1 MFKIIFLLLSTTLF
15 LFSNPIKFKEEKY
28 INALQSSVNKN
39 GVLKFED
46 NFIEIIY
53 QGSDKSFIFY
63 DDYIGLKTKEKEEIL
78 KYEENMELTIF
89 SKLIKSI
96 YKNQQEELKEH
107 FGITDEYGKTILIP
121 NEYLSNAIQKIEY
134 KKIDEKL
141 EFLKIYFSNED
152 WISIVQVN

>member
-1 MFKIIFLLLSTTLF
+1 MFKILFLLLSTTLF

-28 INALQSSVNKN
+28 INALQSSVSKN
-39 GVLKFED
+39 GVLKVED

-53 QGSDKSFIFY
+53 QGSDKSFVFY

-96 YKNQQEELKEH
+96 YKNQQDRLTSYYDSH
-107 FGITDEYGKTILIP
+107 HIQVHLTFPIILAP
-121 NEYLSNAIQKIEY
+121 CHVYNTNN
-134 KKIDEKL
+134 
-141 EFLKIYFSNED
+141 FS
-152 WISIVQVN
+152 QRL